1 MGAQWPNAHAS
12 RFIEAGGQRFHVQ
25 VMGRGPVLLL
35 VHGIGA
41 ATHTWHELAPRLAS
55 QFTIIAPDLP
65 GHGFTTA
72 PRTDHLSLDGIA
84 IALAALLEA
93 LRMSPAVGVGHG
105 AGAAILMRM
114 ALAEDSS
121 LRALVAI
128 NASLTPPRSQLWTLL
143 APAARVGVRSP
154 HMAELGR
161 ELASGTLDSTLLSTT
176 GSTLS
181 KEQSALYGVF
191 LRSQR
196 HMGAVMTVFEHW
208 DAPRLQRDLDRLTIP
223 VTLIVGL
230 NDSWVPPRD
239 ADRIAMRLA
248 DARIAEVS
256 DAGHFAHEDAP
267 DQVANIVV
275 ESARNAG
282 VLAVTSVGSAERQDL
297 TSARPSG
304 GRTAD
309 LRLMSAPTRT
319 SAPPPDPAAPP

>member
-1 MGAQWPNAHAS
+1 MRDTPSWVEMGARWPNGEAS
-12 RFIEAGGQRFHVQ
+12 RFVEAGGQRWHVQ
-25 VMGRGPVLLL
+25 IMGRGPALLL

-55 QFTIIAPDLP
+55 RFTVIAADLP

-84 IALAALLEA
+84 EALAALLET
-93 LRMSPAVGVGHG
+93 LRMSPVVGVGHA

-114 ALAEDSS
+114 ALEADST
-121 LRALVAI
+121 LRALVGI
-128 NASLTPPRSQLWTLL
+128 NASLTPPSSQLWTLL

-154 HMAELGR
+154 RMAELGR
-161 ELASGTLDSTLLSTT
+161 ELASGTLDASLFRTT

-181 KEQSALYGVF
+181 PSQAALYAVF

-208 DAPRLQRDLDRLTIP
+208 DAPRLQRDLERLMIP
-223 VTLIVGL
+223 VTLAVGL
-230 NDSWVPPRD
+230 HDSWVPPRD

-248 DARIAEVS
+248 DARIVEIREG
-256 DAGHFAHEDAP
+256 GHFAHEDAP
-267 DQVANIVV
+267 AQVESIVV

-282 VLAVTSVGSAERQDL
+282 LLEGIQTVDA
-297 TSARPSG
+297 
-304 GRTAD
+304 
-309 LRLMSAPTRT
+309 
-319 SAPPPDPAAPP
+319 

>member
-1 MGAQWPNAHAS
+1 MGRIYAPDSSDGGHYIRAVRATPTWVEMGAQWPNGHAS
-12 RFIEAGGQRFHVQ
+12 RFIEAGGQRWHVQ
-25 VMGRGPVLLL
+25 IMGRGPALLL

-41 ATHTWHELAPRLAS
+41 ATHTWHELAPRLAAR
-55 QFTIIAPDLP
+55 FTVIAPDLP

-84 IALAALLEA
+84 IALAALLEE
-93 LRMSPAVGVGHG
+93 LRISPVVGVGHG
-105 AGAAILMRM
+105 AGAAIAMRM

-121 LRALVAI
+121 LRALIGI
-128 NASLTPPRSQLWTLL
+128 NASLTPPQSQLWTLL

-161 ELASGTLDSTLLSTT
+161 DLESGTLDSTLMSTT

-181 KEQSALYGVF
+181 SSQAALYGVF

-208 DAPRLQRDLDRLTIP
+208 DAPRLQRDLDRLMIP
-223 VTLIVGL
+223 VTLAVGL
-230 NDSWVPPRD
+230 HDSWVPPHD

-248 DARIAEVS
+248 DARIVEVREG
-256 DAGHFAHEDAP
+256 GHFAHEDAP
-267 DQVANIVV
+267 EQLESIIV

-282 VLAVTSVGSAERQDL
+282 LLAGVAVAGA
-297 TSARPSG
+297 
-304 GRTAD
+304 
-309 LRLMSAPTRT
+309 
-319 SAPPPDPAAPP
+319 

>member
-25 VMGRGPVLLL
+25 IMGRGPALLL

-55 QFTIIAPDLP
+55 RFTIIAPDLP

-84 IALAALLEA
+84 VALMALLEE
-93 LRMSPAVGVGHG
+93 LRVSPVAGVGHG
-105 AGAAILMRM
+105 AGAAILMRT

-121 LRALVAI
+121 LRALIGI
-128 NASLTPPRSQLWTLL
+128 NASLTPPHSQLWTLL

-161 ELASGTLDSTLLSTT
+161 ELASGTLDSTLMSTT
-176 GSTLS
+176 GSRLS
-181 KEQSALYGVF
+181 AEQAARYGVF

-208 DAPRLQRDLDRLTIP
+208 DAPRLQRDLERLLIP
-223 VTLIVGL
+223 VTLVVGL
-230 NDSWVPPRD
+230 QDSWVPPRD
-239 ADRIAMRLA
+239 ADRIAMRLVG
-248 DARIAEVS
+248 ARIAEVR

-267 DQVANIVV
+267 EQVENIIV

-282 VLAVTSVGSAERQDL
+282 LLASTFDGSTEFAR
-297 TSARPSG
+297 SAPHAAG
-304 GRTAD
+304 
-309 LRLMSAPTRT
+309 APTRT

>member
-1 MGAQWPNAHAS
+1 VVRDTPSWVEMGAQWPNGYAS
-12 RFIEAGGQRFHVQ
+12 RFIEAGGQRWHVQ
-25 VMGRGPVLLL
+25 IMGRGPALLL
-35 VHGIGA
+35 VHGLGA

-55 QFTIIAPDLP
+55 RFTIVAADLP

-72 PRTDHLSLDGIA
+72 PRTDSLSLDGIS
-84 IALAALLEA
+84 IAVMALLEA
-93 LRMSPAVGVGHG
+93 LRVHPKMGVGHG

-121 LRALVAI
+121 LRALVGI
-128 NASLTPPRSQLWTLL
+128 NASLTPPRRQLWTLL

-161 ELASGTLDSTLLSTT
+161 DLASGTLDSTLLSTT

-181 KEQSALYGVF
+181 KAQAALYGVF

-230 NDSWVPPRD
+230 RDSWVEPRD

-248 DARIAEVS
+248 DARIVEVR

-267 DQVANIVV
+267 DQVENIVV
-275 ESARNAG
+275 ESAGNAG
-282 VLAVTSVGSAERQDL
+282 VLEATAVEHE
-297 TSARPSG
+297 
-304 GRTAD
+304 
-309 LRLMSAPTRT
+309 
-319 SAPPPDPAAPP
+319 

>member
-1 MGAQWPNAHAS
+1 MGAQWPNGHAS
-12 RFIEAGGQRFHVQ
+12 RFIEAGGQRWHVQ
-25 VMGRGPVLLL
+25 LMGRGPALLL

-41 ATHTWHELAPRLAS
+41 ATHTWHELAPRLS
-55 QFTIIAPDLP
+55 SRFTVIAPDLP

-84 IALAALLEA
+84 IALAALLEE
-93 LRMSPAVGVGHG
+93 LRISPVVGVGHG
-105 AGAAILMRM
+105 AGAAIAMRM

-121 LRALVAI
+121 LRALIGI
-128 NASLTPPRSQLWTLL
+128 NASLTPPQSQLWTLL

-161 ELASGTLDSTLLSTT
+161 NLESGTLDSTLMSTT

-181 KEQSALYGVF
+181 ASQAALYGVF

-208 DAPRLQRDLDRLTIP
+208 DAPRLQRDLDRLMIP
-223 VTLIVGL
+223 VTLAVGL
-230 NDSWVPPRD
+230 HDSWVPPHD

-248 DARIAEVS
+248 DARIVEVREG
-256 DAGHFAHEDAP
+256 GHFAHEDVP
-267 DQVANIVV
+267 EQLESIIV

-282 VLAVTSVGSAERQDL
+282 LLAGVAVAE
-297 TSARPSG
+297 A
-304 GRTAD
+304 
-309 LRLMSAPTRT
+309 
-319 SAPPPDPAAPP
+319 